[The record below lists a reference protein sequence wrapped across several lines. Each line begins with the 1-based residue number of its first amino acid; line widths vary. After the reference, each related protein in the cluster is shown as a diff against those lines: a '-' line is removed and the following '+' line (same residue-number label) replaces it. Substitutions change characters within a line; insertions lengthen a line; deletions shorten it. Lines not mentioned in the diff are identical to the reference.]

1 MVYTWCTIY
10 VGLGTVHAYYCARV
24 YMHVCTVCM
33 CDTCRMHIIIIIIC
47 THRDYTRPVKDTVLY
62 GLPSPP
68 QHMADAVKVL
78 IALQVRNRVLSDY
91 FTKTD

>member
-1 MVYTWCTIY
+1 VPY
-10 VGLGTVHAYYCARV
+10 AYHYHYHYYHCF
-24 YMHVCTVCM
+24 YHF
-33 CDTCRMHIIIIIIC
+33 IIIIIIIIIIVIIC

>member
-1 MVYTWCTIY
+1 MQF
-10 VGLGTVHAYYCARV
+10 A
-24 YMHVCTVCM
+24 VCM
-33 CDTCRMHIIIIIIC
+33 CDTCRMRILC
-47 THRDYTRPVKDTVLY
+47 TYRDYTRPVKDTVLY

>member
-1 MVYTWCTIY
+1 
-10 VGLGTVHAYYCARV
+10 
-24 YMHVCTVCM
+24 
-33 CDTCRMHIIIIIIC
+33 MHIIIIIIC